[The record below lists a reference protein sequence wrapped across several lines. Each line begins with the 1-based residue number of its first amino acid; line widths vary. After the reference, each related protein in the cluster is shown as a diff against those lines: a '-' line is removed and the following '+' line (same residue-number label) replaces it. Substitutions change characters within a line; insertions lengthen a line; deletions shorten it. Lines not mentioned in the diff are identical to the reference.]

1 MPSEPAIALIGAGVG
16 GVIGTCGTWLVSTRL
31 ERRRNNDRLRG
42 VIGLLAAELE
52 DNRNRI
58 AARRAQATEE
68 PEESE
73 ESEGHLLTIGNWDAN
88 KAAFSQLVRDEP
100 LWNGVVRTY
109 AAIFEAISERGDPP
123 EPEQLDAVRRD
134 LAAARKELTR

>member
-31 ERRRNNDRLRG
+31 ERRRNNARLRG

-52 DNRNRI
+52 NNRDRI
-58 AARRAQATEE
+58 AGRRGRAAEE
-68 PEESE
+68 PWARV
-73 ESEGHLLTIGNWDAN
+73 LTLGDWDAN

-123 EPEQLDAVRRD
+123 EPEQLDAVRGD
-134 LAAARKELTR
+134 LVAARKALTR

>member
-31 ERRRNNDRLRG
+31 ERRRDNARLRG
-42 VIGLLAAELE
+42 VVGLLGAELE
-52 DNRNRI
+52 DNRDRI
-58 AARRAQATEE
+58 ATHRARATEE
-68 PEESE
+68 PEKP
-73 ESEGHLLTIGNWDAN
+73 EGQLLTMGDWDAN

>member
-31 ERRRNNDRLRG
+31 ERRRNNARLRG

-52 DNRNRI
+52 NNRDRI
-58 AARRAQATEE
+58 AGHHGRAAEE
-68 PEESE
+68 PWARV
-73 ESEGHLLTIGNWDAN
+73 LTLGDWDAN

-123 EPEQLDAVRRD
+123 EPEQLDAVRGD
-134 LAAARKELTR
+134 LVAARKALTR